1 MLLLT
6 VRDVVDSSTRATPA
20 EKRRAFFSS
29 STTRELKI
37 NMLIMAL
44 ARSNSVCM
52 RAAMRAQ
59 SVGMQDTVSDVRNL
73 PGNLPGAAAP
83 GIEFL

>member
-52 RAAMRAQ
+52 HAAIRAE
-59 SVGMQDTVSDVRNL
+59 SVGMREDSVLVVRKIRMH
-73 PGNLPGAAAP
+73 A
-83 GIEFL
+83 IRKM